1 MIKNICNI
9 TIVMSLWIACQSQA
23 QPPSATALSIT
34 PVIPVEKEIC
44 TRFYAPFADSDRQQ
58 YAVIKNR
65 IISRYGD
72 YRSSAIKGHRHA
84 GIDLRGECG
93 EPVYAIGIGTVVDI
107 FRGFPNRTVVVK
119 HYLSAGDSVYSEYTH
134 IEDVRVKSGE
144 RVDQNTCLGRIF
156 NAEELQRSN
165 FNTFSHLH
173 LEFRKSLAD
182 SGKASWQSLTMAELN
197 KYCLDPTVLLPKY
210 LK

>member
-1 MIKNICNI
+1 MM
-9 TIVMSLWIACQSQA
+9 IVMSLWAVCQSQTLLPA
-23 QPPSATALSIT
+23 EQVLATE
-34 PVIPVEKEIC
+34 PVITAEKEIC
-44 TRFYAPFADSDRQQ
+44 PQFYAPFADSERQ
-58 YAVIKNR
+58 YYSAIENR

-84 GIDLRGECG
+84 GIDLRGECS
-93 EPVYAIGIGTVVDI
+93 EPVYAIGAGTVVGI
-107 FRGFPNRTVVVK
+107 FRGFPNRTLVIK
-119 HYLSAGDSVYSEYTH
+119 HYLAAGDSVFSEYTH

-144 RVDQNTCLGRIF
+144 RVDQNTYLGRIF

-182 SGKASWQSLTMAELN
+182 SGKASWQSLTMVALD
-197 KYCLDPTVLLPKY
+197 KYCLDPVLLLPKY
-210 LK
+210 MK